1 MQFIIR
7 RLAFYVVAAWS
18 ALTINF
24 LLPHLLPGTAVEAM
38 LSHIPDANAQ
48 TIRALDIQY
57 GVGHQGSLLHQYFV
71 YLGHLAH
78 GNLGI
83 STLEYPE
90 KVVTVLNNTL
100 PWTIALVG
108 TATIIS
114 FALGTLLGILAGWRR
129 NGVFDSTLPV
139 WTFLQATPYFFLA
152 LLVVQLFANTWHLF
166 PPFGGVALG
175 IPTAFTWTFISSA
188 LDHSVLPAATIIV
201 TSMAGWMLQMRNVMI
216 TTIGEDYVLAATA
229 KGLSP
234 RRIMFTYAARNAILP
249 NIAGFALAIGFVVAG
264 ALIMEIVFSYPGVGY
279 QLYNAVTNDDIP
291 VMQGIFLAISA
302 TVLLACLLADVVYV
316 LADPRTRTRAAY

>member
-1 MQFIIR
+1 MLFIVR
-7 RLAFYVVAAWS
+7 RLVFYVVAAWS

-38 LSHIPDANAQ
+38 FSHYPDLTPSA
-48 TIRALDIQY
+48 IKALDIQF
-57 GVGHQGSLLHQYFV
+57 GLGHPGSLLHQYFV

-83 STLEYPE
+83 STFEFPT
-90 KVVTVLNNTL
+90 KVTTVLKETL

-108 TATIIS
+108 TATVIS
-114 FALGTLLGILAGWRR
+114 FGLGTLFGILAGWRR
-129 NGVFDSTLPV
+129 NGLFDKALPG
-139 WTFLQATPYFFLA
+139 WTFLQAIPYFFLA
-152 LLVVQLFANTWHLF
+152 LLVVQLFANTWHIF
-166 PPFGGVALG
+166 PPYGGVTLG
-175 IPTAFTWTFISSA
+175 VTTGFNWTFISSA

-249 NIAGFALAIGFVVAG
+249 QIAGFALAIGFVVAG
-264 ALIMEIVFSYPGVGY
+264 ALVMEIVFSYPGVGY
-279 QLYNAVTNDDIP
+279 QLYTAVTNDDIP

-302 TVLLACLLADVVYV
+302 AVLLACMLADVVYFI
-316 LADPRTRTRAAY
+316 ADPRTRTTAAY

>member
-1 MQFIIR
+1 
-7 RLAFYVVAAWS
+7 
-18 ALTINF
+18 
-24 LLPHLLPGTAVEAM
+24 
-38 LSHIPDANAQ
+38 
-48 TIRALDIQY
+48 
-57 GVGHQGSLLHQYFV
+57 
-71 YLGHLAH
+71 
-78 GNLGI
+78 
-83 STLEYPE
+83 
-90 KVVTVLNNTL
+90 
-100 PWTIALVG
+100 
-108 TATIIS
+108 
-114 FALGTLLGILAGWRR
+114 
-129 NGVFDSTLPV
+129 VFDSTLPI

-166 PPFGGVALG
+166 PPFAGVALG
-175 IPTAFTWTFISSA
+175 IPTAFNWTFISSA

-229 KGLSP
+229 KGLSR

-249 NIAGFALAIGFVVAG
+249 NIAGFALAVGFVVAG

-316 LADPRTRTRAAY
+316 LADPRTRKRAAY